1 MPPPSIP
8 CHSKEILLEFESFPP
23 RTTNLKR
30 PKFLKNQNSGLFV
43 CFFRELPR
51 FENLPTGLGRIR
63 EITAA
68 TFIHLVQ
75 KNLSSSDVITYS
87 SSADLELEIVPFH
100 QI

>member
-1 MPPPSIP
+1 MTSQSVLPFF
-8 CHSKEILLEFESFPP
+8 KKAEISE
-23 RTTNLKR
+23 
-30 PKFLKNQNSGLFV
+30 NQNFGLF

-51 FENLPTGLGRIR
+51 FENLPPSLGRIR

-68 TFIHLVQ
+68 TFMHLVQ